1 MSRNTSGFTLIEV
14 VVAFAVAALIVTA
27 VASGLVAILRTEA
40 TAHRQTTA
48 AATLRTLQAELWL
61 GAATNSLATNMP
73 PGWVLD
79 SETVEQEDG
88 TNHLAWTQWRIGPE
102 VRRSFSA
109 TLSIQQ
115 P

>member
-1 MSRNTSGFTLIEV
+1 M

-61 GAATNSLATNMP
+61 GSDTNSLATNMP
-73 PGWVLD
+73 PGWALD
-79 SETVEQEDG
+79 SETVEQDDG
-88 TNHLAWTQWRIGPE
+88 TNHLTWTQWRVGPE
-102 VRRSFSA
+102 ARRSFSA
-109 TLSIQQ
+109 TISVQK